1 MALVG
6 VVIGSKSD
14 EEAIKPALDML
25 RELDVMYDFSVISAH
40 RTPQKAR
47 DYAAEASSCGIEVII
62 AGAGKAA
69 HLPGVLA
76 SWTTLPIIGVPL
88 VSGDLAGLDALLSIV
103 QMPSGVPVATM
114 AIGGAKNAAIF
125 AAEIL
130 ALKYETIKKALE
142 AFRRKLSE

>member
-25 RELDVMYDFSVISAH
+25 RELDVMYEFSVISAH
-40 RTPQKAR
+40 RNPQKAR
-47 DYAAEASSCGIEVII
+47 DYATDASSRGIEVII

-88 VSGDLAGLDALLSIV
+88 VSGDIAGLDALLSIV

-142 AFRRKLSE
+142 AFRKKLSE

>member
-25 RELDVMYDFSVISAH
+25 RELDVMYEFSVISAH

-47 DYAAEASSCGIEVII
+47 DYAAGAASNGIEVII

-114 AIGGAKNAAIF
+114 SIGGAKNAAIF

-142 AFRRKLSE
+142 AFRKKLSE

>member
-6 VVIGSKSD
+6 VVMGSKSD

-25 RELDVMYDFSVISAH
+25 RELDVSYEFSVISAH

-47 DYAAEASSCGIEVII
+47 DYAAGAASRGIEIII

-88 VSGDLAGLDALLSIV
+88 ASGDIAGLDALLSIV
-103 QMPSGVPVATM
+103 QMPSGVPVAAM

-130 ALKYETIKKALE
+130 ALKYENVKKALE
-142 AFRRKLSE
+142 AFREKLSE

>member
-14 EEAIKPALDML
+14 EGAIKPCLDML
-25 RELDVMYDFSVISAH
+25 GELEISYEFSVISAH
-40 RTPQKAR
+40 RTPQKAH
-47 DYAAEASSCGIEVII
+47 DYAVGASGNGIEIII

-76 SWTTLPIIGVPL
+76 SWTTLPVIGVPL
-88 VSGDLAGLDALLSIV
+88 VSGDIGGLDALLSIV
-103 QMPSGVPVATM
+103 QMPSGIPVATM
-114 AIGGAKNAAIF
+114 AIDGAKNAAIY

-130 ALKYETIKKALE
+130 ALKHDNVKKALRY
-142 AFRRKLSE
+142 FRNKLSE

>member
-25 RELDVMYDFSVISAH
+25 RELDVMYEFSVISAH

-47 DYAAEASSCGIEVII
+47 DYAAEASSRGIEIII

-88 VSGDLAGLDALLSIV
+88 VSGDIAGLDALLSIV

-130 ALKYETIKKALE
+130 ALKYDTIKKMLE
-142 AFRRKLSE
+142 AYRKKLSE

>member
-1 MALVG
+1 MTLVG

-25 RELDVMYDFSVISAH
+25 RELEVTYEFSVISAH
-40 RTPQKAR
+40 RTPQKAH
-47 DYAAEASSCGIEVII
+47 DYAADASSRGIEVII

-76 SWTTLPIIGVPL
+76 SWTILPIIGVPL
-88 VSGDLAGLDALLSIV
+88 VSGDMAGLDALLSIV
-103 QMPSGVPVATM
+103 QMPSGVPVACM
-114 AIGGAKNAAIF
+114 SIGGAKNAAIY

-130 ALKYETIKKALE
+130 ALKHDSIKQVLTAYRK
-142 AFRRKLSE
+142 KLSE

>member
-14 EEAIKPALDML
+14 EESIKPCLDML
-25 RELDVMYDFSVISAH
+25 RELDVMYEFSVISAH

-47 DYAAEASSCGIEVII
+47 DYAADAASRGIEVII

-103 QMPSGVPVATM
+103 QMPSGGPVATM
-114 AIGGAKNAAIF
+114 SIGGAKNAAIF

-142 AFRRKLSE
+142 AFRKKLSE

>member
-25 RELDVMYDFSVISAH
+25 RELDVMYEFSVISAH

-47 DYAAEASSCGIEVII
+47 DYATEASSRGIEIVI

-88 VSGDLAGLDALLSIV
+88 VSGDIAGLDALLSIV

-142 AFRRKLSE
+142 AFRKKLSE

>member
-1 MALVG
+1 MALAG

-14 EEAIKPALDML
+14 EEVIKPVLDML
-25 RELDVMYDFSVISAH
+25 RDLGVTYEFSVISAH

-47 DYAAEASSCGIEVII
+47 DYAADATSRGIEVII

-88 VSGDLAGLDALLSIV
+88 VSGDIAGLDALLSIV
-103 QMPSGVPVATM
+103 QMPSGVPVACM

-130 ALKYETIKKALE
+130 ALKYDSIKKALE
-142 AFRRKLSE
+142 AYRKKLSE

>member
-25 RELDVMYDFSVISAH
+25 RELDVMYEFSVISAH

-47 DYAAEASSCGIEVII
+47 DYAAEAASRGIEVII

-114 AIGGAKNAAIF
+114 SIGGAKNAAIF
-125 AAEIL
+125 AAQIL

-142 AFRRKLSE
+142 AFRKKLSE

>member
-6 VVIGSKSD
+6 VVVGSKSD
-14 EEAIKPALDML
+14 EEAIKPTLDML
-25 RELDVMYDFSVISAH
+25 RDLGVNYEFSVISAH

-47 DYAAEASSCGIEVII
+47 DYATDASSRGVEVII

-88 VSGDLAGLDALLSIV
+88 VSGDMAGLDALFSIV
-103 QMPSGVPVATM
+103 QMPSGVPVACM
-114 AIGGAKNAAIF
+114 SIGGAKNAAIY
-125 AAEIL
+125 AAGIL
-130 ALKYETIKKALE
+130 ALKYDTIKKALE
-142 AFRRKLSE
+142 AFRKKLSE

>member
-14 EEAIKPALDML
+14 EEAIKPALDIL
-25 RELDVMYDFSVISAH
+25 RELEVMYEFSVISAH

-47 DYAAEASSCGIEVII
+47 DYATEASSRGIEIII

-88 VSGDLAGLDALLSIV
+88 VSGDIAGLDALLSIV

-142 AFRRKLSE
+142 AFRKKLSE

>member
-25 RELDVMYDFSVISAH
+25 RELDVMYEFSVISAH

-47 DYAAEASSCGIEVII
+47 DYAAEAASRGIEVII

-114 AIGGAKNAAIF
+114 SIGGAKNAAIF
-125 AAEIL
+125 AAQIL

-142 AFRRKLSE
+142 AFRKRLSE

>member
-1 MALVG
+1 MVLVG

-25 RELDVMYDFSVISAH
+25 RELGVMYEFSVISAH
-40 RTPQKAR
+40 RTPEKAR
-47 DYAAEASSCGIEVII
+47 DYAAEASTRGIEVII

-69 HLPGVLA
+69 HLPGVMA
-76 SWTTLPIIGVPL
+76 SWTTLPIIGIPL
-88 VSGDLAGLDALLSIV
+88 VSGDIAGLDALLSIV
-103 QMPSGVPVATM
+103 QMPSGIPVATM

-130 ALKYETIKKALE
+130 ALKYESIKQALA
-142 AFRRKLSE
+142 AFRKKLSE

>member
-25 RELDVMYDFSVISAH
+25 RELGVMYEFSVISAH
-40 RTPQKAR
+40 RNPQKAR
-47 DYAAEASSCGIEVII
+47 DYAASASSRGIEIII

-88 VSGDLAGLDALLSIV
+88 VNGDMAGLDSLLSIV
-103 QMPSGVPVATM
+103 QMPSGVPVACM
-114 AIGGAKNAAIF
+114 SIGGAKNAAIF
-125 AAEIL
+125 AAEML
-130 ALKYETIKKALE
+130 ALKYDSIKQALE
-142 AFRRKLSE
+142 AFRKKLSE

>member
-25 RELDVMYDFSVISAH
+25 RELDVMYEFSVISAH

-47 DYAAEASSCGIEVII
+47 DYAANAASNGIEVII

-76 SWTTLPIIGVPL
+76 SWTTLPIIGIPL
-88 VSGDLAGLDALLSIV
+88 VSGDIAGLDALLSIV

-142 AFRRKLSE
+142 AFRKKLSE

>member
-25 RELDVMYDFSVISAH
+25 RELDVMYEFSVISAH

-47 DYAAEASSCGIEVII
+47 DYAAEAASRGIEVII

-103 QMPSGVPVATM
+103 QMPSGVPVASM
-114 AIGGAKNAAIF
+114 SIGGAKNAAIF

-142 AFRRKLSE
+142 AFRKKLSE

>member
-14 EEAIKPALDML
+14 EESIKPCLDML
-25 RELDVMYDFSVISAH
+25 RELDVMYEFSIISAH

-47 DYAAEASSCGIEVII
+47 DYAAEASSRGIEVII

-76 SWTTLPIIGVPL
+76 SWTTLPIIGIPL
-88 VSGDLAGLDALLSIV
+88 VSGDIAGLDALLSIV

-130 ALKYETIKKALE
+130 ALKYETISKTLE
-142 AFRRKLSE
+142 AFRKKLSE

>member
-1 MALVG
+1 MTLVG

-25 RELDVMYDFSVISAH
+25 RELEVTYEFSVISAH

-47 DYAAEASSCGIEVII
+47 DYAADASSRGIEVII

-76 SWTTLPIIGVPL
+76 SWTILPIIGVPL
-88 VSGDLAGLDALLSIV
+88 VSGDMAGLDALLSIV
-103 QMPSGVPVATM
+103 QMPSGVPVACM
-114 AIGGAKNAAIF
+114 SIGGAKNAAIY

-130 ALKYETIKKALE
+130 ALKHGSIKQVLTAYRK
-142 AFRRKLSE
+142 KLSE

>member
-1 MALVG
+1 MALTG

-25 RELDVMYDFSVISAH
+25 RELGVTYEYSVISAH
-40 RTPQKAR
+40 RTPKKAR
-47 DYAAEASSCGIEVII
+47 EYATSASSRGIEVII

-88 VSGDLAGLDALLSIV
+88 VSGDIAGLDALLSIV
-103 QMPSGVPVATM
+103 QMPSGVPVACV
-114 AIGGAKNAAIF
+114 AIGGAKNAAIL

-130 ALKYETIKKALE
+130 ALKYDSVKKALQ
-142 AFRRKLSE
+142 AFRKKLSE

>member
-6 VVIGSKSD
+6 VVIGSESD

-25 RELDVMYDFSVISAH
+25 RELDVMYEFSVISAH

-47 DYAAEASSCGIEVII
+47 DYATEASSRGIEIII

-88 VSGDLAGLDALLSIV
+88 VSGDIAGLDALLSIV

-142 AFRRKLSE
+142 AFRKKLSE

>member
-25 RELDVMYDFSVISAH
+25 RELDVMYEFSVISAH

-47 DYAAEASSCGIEVII
+47 DYATEASSRGIEIII

-88 VSGDLAGLDALLSIV
+88 VSGDIAGLDALLSIV

-142 AFRRKLSE
+142 AFRKKLSE

>member
-14 EEAIKPALDML
+14 EEAIKPCLDML
-25 RELDVMYDFSVISAH
+25 RELGVMYEFSVISAH

-47 DYAAEASSCGIEVII
+47 DYAADAAGRGIEVII

-88 VSGDLAGLDALLSIV
+88 VSGDMAGLDSLLSIV
-103 QMPSGVPVATM
+103 QMPSGVPVACM
-114 AIGGAKNAAIF
+114 SIGGAKNAAIF
-125 AAEIL
+125 AAEML
-130 ALKYETIKKALE
+130 ALKYDSIKQALE
-142 AFRRKLSE
+142 AFRIKLSE

>member
-25 RELDVMYDFSVISAH
+25 RELDVMYEFSVISAH

-47 DYAAEASSCGIEVII
+47 DYAANAASNGIEVII

-114 AIGGAKNAAIF
+114 SIGGAKNAAIF

-142 AFRRKLSE
+142 AFRKKLSE